1 MRILLQFPQ
10 GLKSKAL
17 EEASKFEKEGH
28 EVFLSATPCWGAC
41 DLALDEAKKLKADRL
56 VHYGHAQFGDKK
68 VKAGKI
74 EIEYRLYPITVDLA
88 ALSSALPLLKPYK
101 KLGLVTTVSH
111 LHQLEDMKKIL
122 REGDSGHPHEVL
134 TTRGALAILEGQVL
148 GCDSSAADKLSGQ
161 VDALVYFGGGEFH
174 PLGIKAGKPIFAVNP
189 YANSAMQINDLI
201 LRKKKKEQGMLIAAL
216 DAKSIGILVSTK
228 SGQFNIRAAENA
240 KKKLLALGVPRVS
253 ILVTGEVDFS
263 SLQDFNSFDAYIT
276 TACPR
281 LVDDA
286 ERVDK
291 PMVNLAQLPKMLQ
304 MLKELKGAK

>member
-17 EEASKFEKEGH
+17 EEAAKFEKEGH

-41 DLALDEAKKLKADRL
+41 DLALDEAKKLKADTL

-68 VKAGKI
+68 VKSGRV

-88 ALSSALPLLKPYK
+88 ALGSALPLLKPYK

-148 GCDSSAADKLSGQ
+148 GCDSSAADKLSSQ

-174 PLGIKAGKPIFAVNP
+174 PLGIKAGKPVFAVNP
-189 YANSAMQINDLI
+189 YARSAMQINDL
-201 LRKKKKEQGMLIAAL
+201 LVRKRKKEQGMLIAAL

-240 KKKLLALGVPRVS
+240 KKRLLALGVPRVS
-253 ILVTGEVDFS
+253 ILVTSEVDFS
-263 SLQDFNSFDAYIT
+263 SLQDFNSFDAYLT

-286 ERVDK
+286 ERAGK